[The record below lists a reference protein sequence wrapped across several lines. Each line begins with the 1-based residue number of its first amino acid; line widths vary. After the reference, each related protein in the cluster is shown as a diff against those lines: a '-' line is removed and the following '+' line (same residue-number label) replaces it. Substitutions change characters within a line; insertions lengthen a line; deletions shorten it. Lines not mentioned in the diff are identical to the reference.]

1 MPHLLHMLFALALA
15 LALSWGCQ
23 APPAPA
29 APPAPPTPGASG
41 EEEGPATSTPPALQ
55 LEATPGAPHLEAC
68 VAGCIEANAMRA
80 QAAEAIASDCV
91 NHCERCFSRCV
102 QENLGRAVAP
112 EVIDADCAASCAA
125 EP

>member
-1 MPHLLHMLFALALA
+1 
-15 LALSWGCQ
+15 
-23 APPAPA
+23 
-29 APPAPPTPGASG
+29 
-41 EEEGPATSTPPALQ
+41 
-55 LEATPGAPHLEAC
+55 
-68 VAGCIEANAMRA
+68 MRA